1 MTLTIKIGESS
12 ENYTKFPSDD
22 AFEPAS
28 PNYHTAYLIDFKSFV
43 L

>member
-22 AFEPAS
+22 AFEPAL
-28 PNYHTAYLIDFKSFV
+28 PHCV
-43 L
+43 LA